1 MDETAG
7 VAAVAR
13 ILSRLADAPGGSV
26 AELATELGIGRST
39 AFAVAAELDAAGLVE
54 RDAGGVLMPGVAG
67 GRLGLARFG
76 FGGIAAGVEAL
87 LPILRDDTDAS
98 AFLVLR
104 DDESEFIAATRR
116 APWDSGGERPH
127 RLIETIISRSELGFT
142 CALRLGLR
150 PNASEGEVRSATAC
164 LERVTTVLQE
174 ALGPAQISGP

>member
-7 VAAVAR
+7 IAAVAR
-13 ILSRLADAPGGSV
+13 MLSRLADAPGGSV

-39 AFAVAAELDAAGLVE
+39 AFAVVAELDAAGLVE
-54 RDAGGVLMPGVAG
+54 RDAGGVLMPGIAG

-76 FGGIAAGVEAL
+76 FGGIATGVEAL

-104 DDESEFIAATRR
+104 DDDSELIVATRR
-116 APWDSGGERPH
+116 APWDSGGESPP
-127 RLIETIISRSELGFT
+127 RLVETTIGRSGLGFT

-164 LERVTTVLQE
+164 LERVAACLSSE
-174 ALGPAQISGP
+174 LMKMRRG